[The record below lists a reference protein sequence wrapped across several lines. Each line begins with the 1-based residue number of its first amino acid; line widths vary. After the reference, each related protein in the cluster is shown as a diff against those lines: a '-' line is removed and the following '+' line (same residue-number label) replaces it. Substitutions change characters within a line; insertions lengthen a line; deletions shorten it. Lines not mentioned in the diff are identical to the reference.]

1 MDTLAVL
8 LSAKGEHAKALE
20 LQKKVLVL
28 KPDAPVFKL
37 NMAKIQIS
45 AGDKPSA
52 KKLLEELAALGD
64 KFSGQAEVARLRKEN
79 P

>member
-1 MDTLAVL
+1 
-8 LSAKGEHAKALE
+8 
-20 LQKKVLVL
+20 
-28 KPDAPVFKL
+28 
-37 NMAKIQIS
+37 MAKIQIS